1 VRNVWVVQ
9 FGMIACVAV
18 VPLALIAG
26 PIRGL
31 PWWWLLIDISFGVF
45 GVIPLLIAYRY
56 IAARSA
62 TWRV

>member
-1 VRNVWVVQ
+1 
-9 FGMIACVAV
+9 V

-45 GVIPLLIAYRY
+45 GIIPLLVAYKY
-56 IAARSA
+56 IRRLAPSTVAG
-62 TWRV
+62 